1 MAGPLLDALLEL
13 DTVARVGA
21 RTLGE
26 HSHMG
31 SQLLDAVTRVRRLVA
46 PAALS
51 EAAAR
56 PDPKTDLARIFAAA
70 EQSGLTWP
78 DLADALNRYREL
90 HPR

>member
-1 MAGPLLDALLEL
+1 MAGPLLEALLEL
-13 DTVARVGA
+13 DVAARVGA

-31 SQLLDAVTRVRRLVA
+31 SQLPDAVARVRRLVA

-70 EQSGLTWP
+70 EQSGLSWP
-78 DLADALNRYREL
+78 DLADALNNYRERN
-90 HPR
+90 PR